1 MRNVATQ
8 DLRQEHGTEGSESV
22 LGQKE
27 KEPRKNILG
36 GSEEWRECGGFG
48 NAGKFG

>member
-1 MRNVATQ
+1 MEQKDQKV
-8 DLRQEHGTEGSESV
+8 SWV
-22 LGQKE
+22 KKE

-48 NAGKFG
+48 NAGKFS